1 MSQSPVT
8 RRQVLVA
15 ASALTAATITGA
27 GLAEGQNGAAPTPPT
42 LKPRLT
48 PRADLVNVL
57 EYEAEA
63 ARVLPAV
70 HRTSLTG
77 SDRALFDRITLRPRM
92 NIPTTDL
99 DLTVTLFGEP
109 HFTPIIVGPI
119 ASRTD
124 FHPDGD
130 TATILG
136 AGAARTAV
144 VITVGTNTAV
154 ESMVSQ
160 AKSQVWAQVFAAD
173 PAAAAKAESAIRAG
187 TKALV
192 VTLSTAPT
200 GSVAKPS
207 SPTAAQW
214 AAVQALARAMAVPV
228 IAKGVS
234 SIEHAKRAIDAGVK
248 GLVASA
254 YGQPTSAGNDL
265 LLRLPAIVDTVGGAV
280 PVFADG
286 GFRRGTDIV
295 KALAFGARAVFVGRP
310 VMWGLAAYGAE
321 GVQGV
326 LEMLQAET
334 ARYMAMCGR
343 PSLATLSR
351 DMLRVHARRV
361 AAAARPAGA
370 R

>member
-1 MSQSPVT
+1 
-8 RRQVLVA
+8 
-15 ASALTAATITGA
+15 
-27 GLAEGQNGAAPTPPT
+27 
-42 LKPRLT
+42 
-48 PRADLVNVL
+48 
-57 EYEAEA
+57 
-63 ARVLPAV
+63 
-70 HRTSLTG
+70 
-77 SDRALFDRITLRPRM
+77 M

-99 DLTVTLFGEP
+99 DLTVTLFGEV
-109 HFTPIIVGPI
+109 HFAPIIVGPI

-124 FHPDGD
+124 FHLDGD
-130 TATILG
+130 NATILG

-144 VITVGTNTAV
+144 VMTVETNTALA
-154 ESMVSQ
+154 SMVSQ
-160 AKSQVWAQVFAAD
+160 AKSPIWAQVFAAD
-173 PAAAAKAESAIRAG
+173 PTATTKAESAVKAG
-187 TKALV
+187 ARALV

-207 SPTAAQW
+207 LPTAAQW
-214 AAVQALARAMAVPV
+214 AAVQSLARTMTLPV

-234 SIEHAKRAIDAGVK
+234 SVEHAKRAIDVGVK

-254 YGQPTSAGNDL
+254 YGQPTSVGGDL
-265 LLRLPAIVDTVGGAV
+265 LLRLPAIVDAVAGTV

-286 GFRRGTDIV
+286 GLRRGTDIV

-343 PSLATLSR
+343 PSLSALSR
-351 DMLRVHARRV
+351 DMLRVHAPRLS
-361 AAAARPAGA
+361 AAARPATI

>member
-8 RRQVLVA
+8 RRQVLLS
-15 ASALTAATITGA
+15 ASAITAATITGA
-27 GLAEGQNGAAPTPPT
+27 GFAEGQNGAAVLAPAP
-42 LKPRLT
+42 KPRLT

-63 ARVLPAV
+63 ARVLPAIQ
-70 HRTSLTG
+70 RARLTG
-77 SDRALFDRITLRPRM
+77 SDRASFDRITLRPRM

-99 DLTVTLFGEP
+99 DLSVTLFGET

-119 ASRTD
+119 GSRSD

-130 TATILG
+130 NATILG

-144 VITVGTNTAV
+144 VMSVETNAAFAP
-154 ESMVSQ
+154 MVSQ
-160 AKSQVWAQVFAAD
+160 AKSPIWAQVFAAD
-173 PAAAAKAESAIRAG
+173 PAASTKAEGAVRAG
-187 TKALV
+187 AKALV
-192 VTLSTAPT
+192 LTLSTAPT
-200 GSVAKPS
+200 GSVAKLS
-207 SPTAAQW
+207 LPTAAQW
-214 AAVQALARAMAVPV
+214 AVVQSLARTVSVPV

-234 SIEHAKRAIDAGVK
+234 SVEHAKRALDAGAK
-248 GLVASA
+248 GIVTSA
-254 YGQPTSAGNDL
+254 YGQPTLPGDDL
-265 LLRLPAIVDTVGGAV
+265 LLRLPAIVDAVAGAV

-286 GFRRGTDIV
+286 GFRRGTDVV

-310 VMWGLAAYGAE
+310 VTWGLAAYGAE

-343 PSLATLSR
+343 PSLSALSR
-351 DMLRVHARRV
+351 DMVRVHAPRPT
-361 AAAARPAGA
+361 AAARPAA
-370 R
+370 TR